1 MKLTFFDPASQGLRF
16 VEPATQLGP
25 PYSVFTQRSYTVE
38 VSFNF
43 EALQY
48 FLQQATPGPSGE
60 ARRRACEN
68 QMESHKEEFN
78 GK

>member
-48 FLQQATPGPSGE
+48 FLQQAIPGPSGE